1 MCLLRDRACHF
12 PSPLNPLFSINTNWQ
27 PACNLYGRRQ
37 LRDRVGDAMKAFK
50 FSKLA
55 VAVSAAVVLGVQAMG
70 QQAAKQE
77 TASVEAAQ
85 PAKTAV
91 RVIVVSLEDRK
102 LALVE
107 DGQVKKVY
115 PVAVG
120 KPTTPSPV
128 GTFTIARRV
137 KNPTYQHDGKTVLPG
152 PGNPV
157 GTRWMGLSI
166 KGYGIHGTNEQ
177 KSIGKAASHGC
188 IRMAKK
194 DLEEFYEMVA
204 AGDMVELVGERNEET
219 AQLFGNGPIP
229 TTQLPT
235 LTASAAPAAAVST
248 QESAN
253 AVSVAAMTEP
263 ATAGGVAVSGNW

>member
-1 MCLLRDRACHF
+1 M
-12 PSPLNPLFSINTNWQ
+12 T
-27 PACNLYGRRQ
+27 
-37 LRDRVGDAMKAFK
+37 AFK
-50 FSKLA
+50 FNGIA
-55 VAVSAAVVLGVQAMG
+55 VMVSAAVILCAQAMG
-70 QQAAKQE
+70 QQDATQMAP
-77 TASVEAAQ
+77 VGAAQ
-85 PAKTAV
+85 SAK

-115 PVAVG
+115 SVAVG

-166 KGYGIHGTNEQ
+166 KGFGIHGTNEP

-188 IRMAKK
+188 VRMAKA

-204 AGDMVELVGERNEET
+204 AGDTVELVGERNEET
-219 AQLFGNGPIP
+219 ALLFGEGEKP
-229 TTQLPT
+229 T
-235 LTASAAPAAAVST
+235 VST
-248 QESAN
+248 QPPTLLAKNESA
-253 AVSVAAMTEP
+253 VMTHAPEP
-263 ATAGGVAVSGNW
+263 TASTSAATATETITAGSVGVTGKW

>member
-1 MCLLRDRACHF
+1 M
-12 PSPLNPLFSINTNWQ
+12 Q
-27 PACNLYGRRQ
+27 
-37 LRDRVGDAMKAFK
+37 AFK

-55 VAVSAAVVLGVQAMG
+55 VVVSAVMVLGGRAFG
-70 QQAAKQE
+70 QE
-77 TASVEAAQ
+77 TTQQVESTEN
-85 PAKTAV
+85 AKKTE

-115 PVAVG
+115 SVAVG

-137 KNPTYQHDGKTVLPG
+137 KNPTYQHDGKTILPG
-152 PGNPV
+152 PDNPV

-166 KGYGIHGTNEQ
+166 KGFGIHGTNEQ

-204 AGDMVELVGERNEET
+204 AGDTVELVGQRNEET
-219 AQLFGNGPIP
+219 AELFGNGPMP
-229 TTQLPT
+229 ATQQPT
-235 LTASAAPAAAVST
+235 LTASVTAIAGAAAGTT
-248 QESAN
+248 QEPTSA
-253 AVSVAAMTEP
+253 AAMTE
-263 ATAGGVAVSGNW
+263 TVQAGVGFSGRW